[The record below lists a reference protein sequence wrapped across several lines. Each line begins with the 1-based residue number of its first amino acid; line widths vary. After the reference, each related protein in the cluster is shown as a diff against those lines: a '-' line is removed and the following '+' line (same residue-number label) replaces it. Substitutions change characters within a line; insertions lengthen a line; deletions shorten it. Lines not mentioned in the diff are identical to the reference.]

1 MSEIV
6 IYVIVPYICLAA
18 VFIGFIINL
27 KTSSLRI
34 SAPATGFLEKEKLSV
49 GSASW
54 HYGIVFVLLGHV
66 IGLLFPGTVLNIISN
81 NGTKLFLEI
90 LALGLGFSALFGL
103 IVLLVRRVTADT
115 VSYNTKTADIL
126 ILVLLLA
133 QVLLGIIVAINY
145 RWGIAWYAS
154 NFSKF
159 IYSLI
164 LLNPK
169 TGLVV
174 GMPLLVGLHFV
185 LGFMILGVLPYTKL
199 IHFVFIPFGY
209 FFRKP
214 QIVIY
219 NK

>member
-169 TGLVV
+169 TGLIV

>member
-1 MSEIV
+1 MFEIV

-18 VFIGFIINL
+18 IVIGFIINL
-27 KTSSLRI
+27 KSSPLRI
-34 SAPATGFLEKEKLSV
+34 SAPATGFLEKEKLSI
-49 GSASW
+49 GSTLW
-54 HYGIVFVLLGHV
+54 HYGVVFVLLGHV
-66 IGLLFPGTVLNIISN
+66 IGLLFPGTVLNMISN
-81 NGTKLFLEI
+81 NGTKSFLEI
-90 LALGLGFSALFGL
+90 LALGLGFSAFFGL
-103 IVLLVRRVTADT
+103 VVLLLRRLTSDA
-115 VSYNTKTADIL
+115 VSHNTKIEDIL
-126 ILVLLLA
+126 IMVLLLV
-133 QVLLGIIVAINY
+133 QVLLGILVAVNY

-169 TGLVV
+169 TELVF

-185 LGFMILGVLPYTKL
+185 MGFVILGLLPYTKL

>member
-1 MSEIV
+1 MFEIV

-49 GSASW
+49 GSTSW
-54 HYGIVFVLLGHV
+54 HYGIVFVLLVHV

-90 LALGLGFSALFGL
+90 LALGFGFSALFGL
-103 IVLLVRRVTADT
+103 IILLVRRVTADA

-174 GMPLLVGLHFV
+174 GMPFLVGLHFV
-185 LGFMILGVLPYTKL
+185 LGFIILGVLPYTKL